1 MQQRQMDSNSI
12 IQYIFINILIICVCS
27 NVVTLN
33 AYVNNASNGTNTTQ
47 SGDIIEKLSKKCS
60 NRGTFFFGIR
70 TRYVCTNNEIVSQ
83 AIYTTRNN
91 AQRITTAVNLAL
103 QFFNSQTANNRTNRS
118 SLTNFT
124 YLNEFGTNLL
134 NVSSIDLPCTS
145 VKYNQTFCACPHE

>member
-1 MQQRQMDSNSI
+1 MDSNSI

-124 YLNEFGTNLL
+124 YLNDIGSTLL
-134 NVSSIDLPCTS
+134 NESSITFPCLPVS
-145 VKYNQTFCACPHE
+145 YNQSFCACPHE